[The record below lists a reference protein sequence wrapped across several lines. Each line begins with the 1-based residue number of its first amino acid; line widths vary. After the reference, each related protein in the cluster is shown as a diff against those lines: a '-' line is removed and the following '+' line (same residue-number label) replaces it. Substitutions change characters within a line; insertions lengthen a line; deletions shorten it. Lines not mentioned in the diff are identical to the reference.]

1 MILPILHIK
10 NKEAVEE
17 IIDED
22 ETERKGYYTMSK
34 RHQRRHV

>member
-10 NKEAVEE
+10 NNEAVEE

-22 ETERKGYYTMSK
+22 ETERKAYYTMSNTN
-34 RHQRRHV
+34 